1 MTRLFTPSA
10 NAQSYV
16 TTEAPTLAP
25 SVHDSRPADNMNI
38 GNDPLAGWLLQ
49 SGFQDRDTAEAASR
63 LLDTPLLRPLW
74 QQLQQRMPSDRSRT
88 QIHEATLCLRN
99 RPPSD
104 HSDLELRQQ
113 QQQLKL
119 TRLSDRVRET
129 KKCLLKAQV
138 ENLMH
143 LASCHAVDALH

>member
-1 MTRLFTPSA
+1 MG
-10 NAQSYV
+10 NA
-16 TTEAPTLAP
+16 
-25 SVHDSRPADNMNI
+25 
-38 GNDPLAGWLLQ
+38 PLAGWLVQ

-74 QQLQQRMPSDRSRT
+74 QQLQQRMPSDRSRK
-88 QIHEATLCLRN
+88 QIHEATLCLEN

-113 QQQLKL
+113 QQQLEL

-129 KKCLLKAQV
+129 KMCLLKAQV